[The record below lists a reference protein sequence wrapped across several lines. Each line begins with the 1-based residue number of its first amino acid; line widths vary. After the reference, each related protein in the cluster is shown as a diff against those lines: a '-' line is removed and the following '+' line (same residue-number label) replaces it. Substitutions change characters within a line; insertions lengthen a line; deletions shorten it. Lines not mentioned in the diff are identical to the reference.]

1 MITNAADL
9 NVALTQLSQFAD
21 TLEGM
26 RMHAEKI
33 NSRAF
38 PTLSQVY
45 IHRIREI
52 NAEIRDYLNSQ
63 TQEAGDAI
71 EPVLPRNTQQV

>member
-1 MITNAADL
+1 MITNIADL
-9 NVALTQLSQFAD
+9 NVALQQLSQFAD

-26 RMHAEKI
+26 RMHAEQI

-38 PTLSQVY
+38 PTVSQVY

-52 NAEIRDYLNSQ
+52 NAEIRDYLHTQ
-63 TQEAGDAI
+63 TQEAGAAA
-71 EPVLPRNTQQV
+71 E